1 MTITA
6 ERAVETTVRVTFW
19 GPLTDAVSVP
29 ERTVSVG
36 DGATACD
43 VADALGREDPVLREA
58 LAAKGVVVMADD
70 EMIGWD
76 ADVSNAREVAFM
88 SPMSGG

>member
-6 ERAVETTVRVTFW
+6 EPAVETTVRVTFW

-29 ERTVSVG
+29 ERTVSLTN
-36 DGATACD
+36 GATARD
-43 VADALGREDPVLREA
+43 IADQLGQGDTVLGEA
-58 LAAKGVVVMADD
+58 LCAKGVVVMADD
-70 EMIGWD
+70 EMIAWD